1 MPLTPYLR
9 DLSAMPR
16 RSTRSVAADHDIMVG
31 LKAGLVLEVTAS
43 VEFPECGMT
52 ARSEVLRKRAGRAGL
67 KQISRR
73 TRDEHG
79 RVVLRVQWYR
89 EHVGD
94 LRERKQPRRR
104 PAGSRG

>member
-1 MPLTPYLR
+1 
-9 DLSAMPR
+9 
-16 RSTRSVAADHDIMVG
+16 MVG

-43 VEFPECGMT
+43 VEFPERGMT

-94 LRERKQPRRR
+94 LRERKQAQRR